1 MARYRKNR
9 INESVREEVSLILRD
24 VKDPRVADA
33 MITVTSAEVSGDL
46 TYAKIYY
53 SAIGGDEKE
62 IGRGLKS
69 SAGYIRKRLAE
80 GLNLRITPEL
90 SFIEDGGVRHGAE
103 IASILKEIGVSGDG
117 AETAEDGENE

>member
-46 TYAKIYY
+46 KYAKIYY

-62 IGRGLKS
+62 IGRGLRS
-69 SAGYIRKRLAE
+69 SAGYIRRRLAE

-103 IASILKEIGVSGDG
+103 IASILKEIGASEGSRE
-117 AETAEDGENE
+117 AAEDGEYE

>member
-46 TYAKIYY
+46 KYAKIYY

-62 IGRGLKS
+62 IGRGLRS
-69 SAGYIRKRLAE
+69 SAGYIRRRLAE

-103 IASILKEIGVSGDG
+103 IASILKEIGASGG
-117 AETAEDGENE
+117 SRETAEDGENE